1 MTDKVTEAVFAHL
14 RGIAQQAV
22 ALMGDPA
29 ARRKL
34 IDTYFHLDGEAP
46 PVMGETHRISIN
58 GIPAEWVSAPNA
70 KPDNRVLYI
79 HGGSWISGSIEGY
92 RSLASQ
98 ISAASRAAV
107 LVVDYRLAPENL
119 FPAGLDDCVATFNW
133 MRMNGPQGPAEA
145 VHTAICGDSA
155 GGNLTLASWLA
166 LKQQNKPTP
175 DALVALSPA
184 TDFTGQSESLKTHGA
199 RDPIIHPMVYQ
210 VIPQV
215 YLGDHDR
222 TDPLA
227 SPVFGD
233 WSDAPPVLIQVG
245 SEEVLLDDSRRMAGK
260 IMLDGGDAELQIYD
274 GMPHVF
280 QGYAPKLD
288 IAAEAVNNLG
298 QFLRQSFS

>member
-1 MTDKVTEAVFAHL
+1 MTDKVTEAVFEHL
-14 RGIAQQAV
+14 RSIAKQAV
-22 ALMGDPA
+22 ALVGDPA

-34 IDTYFHLDGEAP
+34 IDTYFNLDGEAP
-46 PVMGETHRISIN
+46 PVVGETRRININ
-58 GIPAEWVSAPNA
+58 GVPAEWVTAPNC

-119 FPAGLDDCVATFNW
+119 FPAGLNDCEAAYSW
-133 MRMNGPQGPAEA
+133 MRSNGPHGPGEA
-145 VHTAICGDSA
+145 AKTAICGDSA
-155 GGNLTLASWLA
+155 GGNLTLATWLS
-166 LKQQNKPTP
+166 LKPQGKPTP
-175 DALVALSPA
+175 EALVALSPA
-184 TDFTGQSESLKTHGA
+184 TDFTGQSESLKTHGE

-215 YLGDHDR
+215 YLGDHER
-222 TDPLA
+222 IDPLA

-233 WSDAPPVLIQVG
+233 WTDAPAVLIQVG

-280 QGYAPKLD
+280 QGYAPKLT
-288 IAAEAVNNLG
+288 IASEAIHNIG